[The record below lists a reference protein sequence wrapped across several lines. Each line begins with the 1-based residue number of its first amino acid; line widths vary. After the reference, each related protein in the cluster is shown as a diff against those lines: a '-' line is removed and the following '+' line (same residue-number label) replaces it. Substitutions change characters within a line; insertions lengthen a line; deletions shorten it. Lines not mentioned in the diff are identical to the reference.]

1 MSIATNLTGTWAGE
15 STPEGIEADEAA
27 TAADPGD
34 PSGEAGAETVG
45 LASEDLGGRVQLD
58 LPAIDLG
65 GWTWEAPNMGITLFT
80 GVPDLAPVESGSTAV
95 GTDTGDAPVADSA
108 DSADSAGSTEVIA
121 QAQRQAGPADAC
133 ARAIDIAI
141 AVPDDEFAIQPV
153 YEGDDALLVAGPD
166 EDVFDFG
173 KADDSP
179 SDPVEAGDSGQV
191 DDPLVPG
198 DIDFTVT
205 LMPFDPVIC
214 ILIVDPILE
223 ELPVAVICPAPI
235 EEPGQLY
242 YGEAICG
249 LTDAAIPAALAI

>member
-1 MSIATNLTGTWAGE
+1 
-15 STPEGIEADEAA
+15 
-27 TAADPGD
+27 
-34 PSGEAGAETVG
+34 
-45 LASEDLGGRVQLD
+45 
-58 LPAIDLG
+58 
-65 GWTWEAPNMGITLFT
+65 MGIALFT
-80 GVPDLAPVESGSTAV
+80 GAPDLAPIDAGSTAV

-141 AVPDDEFAIQPV
+141 AVPDDEFAIQLVP
-153 YEGDDALLVAGPD
+153 EGDDALLVAGPD
-166 EDVFDFG
+166 QDVFDFG
-173 KADDSP
+173 KGDAAP
-179 SDPVEAGDSGQV
+179 SDPVDADNAGDGCEIGDPAGP
-191 DDPLVPG
+191 DDLV
-198 DIDFTVT
+198 FTVT

-235 EEPGQLY
+235 EDPGQLY
-242 YGEAICG
+242 YGEATCG